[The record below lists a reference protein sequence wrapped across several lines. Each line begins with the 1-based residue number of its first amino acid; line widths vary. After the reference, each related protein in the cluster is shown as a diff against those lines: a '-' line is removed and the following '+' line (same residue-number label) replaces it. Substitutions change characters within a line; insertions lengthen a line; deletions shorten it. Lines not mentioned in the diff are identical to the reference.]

1 MFARVSYITLY
12 SDLYGSLSRLFL
24 RIRIYWDSLFQ
35 MESFLALREKT
46 HKMFRGREGRIP
58 FGKQESGKRIV
69 PRILGFRESLSYF
82 GILQLLLINCILAII
97 LYSIYMFADDLV
109 VLMSKTNQDSLLR
122 KSQQTVL
129 YFSLKKKRTFQ
140 KDINNFKENAM
151 GK

>member
-1 MFARVSYITLY
+1 MALSLAFSYVYVFI
-12 SDLYGSLSRLFL
+12 G
-24 RIRIYWDSLFQ
+24 IRFFKWKVFWLCGKKHIKCLGG
-35 MESFLALREKT
+35 
-46 HKMFRGREGRIP
+46 GRGRIP